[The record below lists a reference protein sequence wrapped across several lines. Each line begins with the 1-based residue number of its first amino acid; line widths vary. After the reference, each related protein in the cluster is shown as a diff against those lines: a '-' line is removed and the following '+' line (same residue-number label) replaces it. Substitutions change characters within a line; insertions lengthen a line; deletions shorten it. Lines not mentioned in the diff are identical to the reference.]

1 MFFSKKG
8 AKVLAIASTF
18 AFVLT
23 GMSVVPGKA
32 QAAADQ
38 APTVKVLGATLR
50 LDDNNGTQ
58 SLRFGIQVNNASNAE
73 ACGINLGYNGKT
85 ITVATD
91 VEDGAAT
98 KKNTTLYS
106 KDSDNDTIVY
116 SAVITGIPSDCYE
129 NDFSVKGYVKD
140 KIDNINKG
148 ESIEVKK
155 SVSKVVD
162 ALKKQYPDMGL
173 ELDTDTGK
181 LMKKNADGVLAAVEA
196 KDFGKDGNGN
206 ADIVPEGAAEL
217 DLLNDYVQMAGST
230 LKPVGNEDGSVKF
243 EDADGFAGVL
253 YKIPY
258 SLKSQEKVHVT
269 VEYECTGCTAEGKKP
284 SKEAR
289 AYLNEGNSDNRRSD
303 ETLVGSDGY
312 IEGDVM
318 VTEGKTADELL
329 IKADSYNTSFASL
342 TIKKITVAA
351 VEVTAPVEKPVT
363 GFNEDGTMYTLPINK
378 VTVVAANT
386 WEETRVSL
394 TFNEAYN
401 AVTISRPEG
410 SSANYGIRLPE
421 EIYKNNEFCKAII
434 TYRDSTNA
442 DNCGYVAK
450 YNTNEMSWAG
460 GEERHSGWN
469 KMQGEGTAEV
479 VPDNCYGGFSGF
491 RIFDGTAGSS
501 ITITSVV
508 FVKSEDKPNPDD
520 VNDIIVKM
528 SSDTAHTAAG
538 KPWWYM
544 NPADN
549 EYLEDGS
556 TKAYIGGGRAI
567 AFYFNEDKTPVNL
580 TSYSKVIVT
589 LSTDADA
596 EPIGLA
602 VSNDPNNLAWD
613 GHEIVSNR
621 WEGNPAN
628 KDLVLELDVSSKT
641 AKAYGIV
648 IADRWASGANF
659 TIKSIEVKK

>member
-23 GMSVVPGKA
+23 GMSVAPGKA

-50 LDDNNGTQ
+50 LDDNDGTQ

-91 VEDGAAT
+91 VEDGAVT

-140 KIDNINKG
+140 NVDNINKG

-196 KDFGKDGNGN
+196 KDFGKEGNGN
-206 ADIVPEGAAEL
+206 ADIVPEGEIDAAKCYIDDNYILTTE
-217 DLLNDYVQMAGST
+217 
-230 LKPVGNEDGSVKF
+230 EDGSVTFSKSENESF
-243 EDADGFAGVL
+243 SGVMFKLPYMLAKGDMADITVD
-253 YKIPY
+253 YK
-258 SLKSQEKVHVT
+258 
-269 VEYECTGCTAEGKKP
+269 CTGQ
-284 SKEAR
+284 SYAR
-289 AYLNEGNSDNRRSD
+289 AYLVNNGVDGSKSSILNGDTKNGTRISGPITVNDSAD
-303 ETLVGSDGY
+303 TLF
-312 IEGDVM
+312 
-318 VTEGKTADELL
+318 
-329 IKADSYNTSFASL
+329 IKAPAGTKVTSL
-342 TIKKITVAA
+342 TISKIV
-351 VEVTAPVEKPVT
+351 VEVAGRVAPVEKPVT

-378 VTVVAANT
+378 DTVVAANT
-386 WEETRVSL
+386 WNTPTISL
-394 TFNEAYN
+394 AFNEAYN
-401 AVTISRPEG
+401 AVTISKPEG
-410 SSANYGIRLPE
+410 QKREYGIRLPE

-434 TYRDSTNA
+434 TYRDSTNV
-442 DNCGYVAK
+442 DKCGYVAK
-450 YNTNEMSWAG
+450 YNTNDMNFAD
-460 GEERHSGWN
+460 GEESHGGWN

-479 VPDNCYGGFSGF
+479 VPDNCYGSFSGF
-491 RIFDGTAGSS
+491 RVFDGTEGSS

-520 VNDIIVKM
+520 VNDIAVKM
-528 SSDTAHTAAG
+528 SSDTAHPAAG

-556 TKAYIGGGRAI
+556 TKAYIGGGKAI
-567 AFYFNEDKTPVNL
+567 AFYFNADKTPVNL

-589 LSTDADA
+589 LSTDVDA

-613 GHEIVSNR
+613 NHSIVSNV
-621 WEGNPAN
+621 WKDNSAN
-628 KDLVLELDVSSKT
+628 EDLVLELDVSSKT